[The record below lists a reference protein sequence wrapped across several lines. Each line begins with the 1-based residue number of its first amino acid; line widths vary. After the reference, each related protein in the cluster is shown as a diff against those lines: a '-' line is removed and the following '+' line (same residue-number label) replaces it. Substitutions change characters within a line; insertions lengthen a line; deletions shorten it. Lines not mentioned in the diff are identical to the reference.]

1 MSILKKLFTAV
12 RGGAREVG
20 ESIVDANG
28 IRIFEQEIADAKNA
42 LQKAKRSL
50 TEVMAKEMQTTR
62 KISALNDS
70 IAEHENYAGQALEKG
85 NEALALEIAQKIGD
99 FETEKAE
106 HEEVLSGFSQ
116 HIVVL
121 KQQIKEAEKSIK
133 ENQRQLSMVKTTE
146 SVQQATMAVNSTLNT
161 NSSAMTSA
169 KASLERIRQRQQD
182 RQDQL
187 GAAKTLEAETNG
199 DDLKAKMAE
208 AGIGSTNASGAD
220 ILARIKAKQG
230 N

>member
-20 ESIVDANG
+20 EAIVDANG

-85 NEALALEIAQKIGD
+85 NEALALEIAEKIGD

-106 HEEVLSGFSQ
+106 HEEVLNGFSQ

-121 KQQIKEAEKSIK
+121 KQQIKDAEKSIK

-161 NSSAMTSA
+161 NSSSMTSA

-187 GAAKTLEAETNG
+187 GAAKSLEAETNG
-199 DDLKAKMAE
+199 DDLKAKLAD
-208 AGIGSTNASGAD
+208 AGIGATSSNSAD
-220 ILARIKAKQG
+220 ILARIKAKKG
-230 N
+230 G